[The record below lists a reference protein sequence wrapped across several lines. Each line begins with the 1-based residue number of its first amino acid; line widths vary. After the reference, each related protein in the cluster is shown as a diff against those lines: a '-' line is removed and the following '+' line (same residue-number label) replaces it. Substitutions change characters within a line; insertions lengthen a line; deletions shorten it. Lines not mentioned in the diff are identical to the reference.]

1 MLKILSHAD
10 MSSWFLRGPASV
22 PGYCQ
27 GLCWIN
33 SMMKFKEVGRLKN
46 AEATFLVNETFIK
59 SLTCY
64 LLRVIP
70 GLNYSIVN
78 LWWSTQGGKDSS
90 RQTEHAH
97 KNFVCTLCHN
107 II

>member
-27 GLCWIN
+27 GLCWNN

-46 AEATFLVNETFIK
+46 AEATFLVNGTFIK

-78 LWWSTQGGKDSS
+78 LWCNNVW
-90 RQTEHAH
+90 E
-97 KNFVCTLCHN
+97 L
-107 II
+107 